1 MILPGLI
8 LSAFCIVEK
17 FWQFK
22 SIDMIPD
29 YLRFI
34 RFQDRMIL
42 LFIYLITLILLGFY
56 WKNTDFTFTRDDAWV
71 VSAIFALVLHNF
83 IFDLKAY
90 WAYKCVVKNIDLSF
104 FKDKTNKKIEIVMF
118 KPLVAVTISLFIFGA
133 FSSTLF
139 LLTTPGI
146 VLILLAMFVPLMI
159 WGMFAIIR
167 NGYVKQVA
175 ISFVDKVRWK
185 SLTRYMLPTMF
196 IGIIMNLL
204 VIGPLRHSE
213 QFDFNGA
220 YFTLE
225 AIITMCVLCT
235 IVFVLSLLSKK
246 KTKRYVFL
254 GHLFL
259 NEIDFTFSKTLPWRS
274 LYDKPHWLQLVI
286 LLIVEAI
293 WVTVVALL
301 FAFAEWQVWFEIYY
315 LLCYLP
321 FFSYYIMR
329 CYWKWHNDFI
339 MSCDMYI
346 RWGEISKQTRLW

>member
-8 LSAFCIVEK
+8 LSACCIAEK
-17 FWQFK
+17 FWHFK
-22 SIDMIPD
+22 STVMIPD

-42 LFIYLITLILLGFY
+42 LFIYLVTWILLGFY
-56 WKNTDFTFTRDDAWV
+56 WKNANFAFSRDDVWI
-71 VSAIFALVLHNF
+71 VSGIFALVFHNF

-104 FKDKTNKKIEIVMF
+104 FKNKTNKKIEIVMF
-118 KPLVAVTISLFIFGA
+118 KPLVAAAISFFIFGA
-133 FSSTLF
+133 LSSTL
-139 LLTTPGI
+139 LLLASPGI
-146 VLILLAMFVPLMI
+146 VLIILALFVPLMI
-159 WGMFAIIR
+159 WGMFAIVR
-167 NGYVKQVA
+167 NSYVKQVA

-185 SLTRYMLPTMF
+185 SLSRYMLPTMLLS
-196 IGIIMNLL
+196 ILMNLL
-204 VIGPLRHSE
+204 VIGPLRHSQ
-213 QFDFNGA
+213 QFDFSGA

-225 AIITMCVLCT
+225 AIITMCVMCA
-235 IVFVLSLLSKK
+235 IVFAISLLSLLIS
-246 KTKRYVFL
+246 KRYVFL

-259 NEIDFTFSKTLPWRS
+259 NEIDLNFSPTIPWRS
-274 LYDKPHWLQLVI
+274 FYEKPHWLQLVM
-286 LLIVEAI
+286 LLIVESI

-301 FAFAEWQVWFEIYY
+301 FTLAEWQFWFEVYFLI
-315 LLCYLP
+315 CYLP
-321 FFSYYIMR
+321 FFIYYIMR